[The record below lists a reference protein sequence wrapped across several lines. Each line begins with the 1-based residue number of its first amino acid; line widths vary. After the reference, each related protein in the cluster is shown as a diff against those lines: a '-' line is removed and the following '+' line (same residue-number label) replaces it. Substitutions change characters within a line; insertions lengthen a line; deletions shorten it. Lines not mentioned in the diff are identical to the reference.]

1 LAAFAACAL
10 IACGE
15 SPGAHLHRVPS
26 DQQTVDNAPFRVAL
40 LTPGPVS
47 DQAWNGGAYE
57 GLLRIRDSLHA
68 QISNVQTKTPAEF
81 EENFRQY
88 GTEGYNLVFGHGFEF
103 QDAAERVAPDFPKT
117 VFVVTSGDRG
127 GPNVAGINFEFQDG
141 AYLAGI
147 VAGAVTKT
155 NVIGVIGGTQLPPVK
170 TSFEAFAAG
179 AKSINPHVTVL
190 TSYIGNWEDV
200 SAGREQ
206 ALAQIARGAD
216 VIFQN
221 ADAAGLGVFQAVKES
236 NNVYIFGANS
246 DQNGVA
252 PTVTLGSVI
261 IDLPHALL
269 TIAREVKGGLFVSR
283 PITYGAKDQVVKL
296 VLNPAL
302 ESRIPEHALNV
313 VDSVTKELVSGRFS
327 PPGAPASA
335 PASAP
340 VTAPVTAPATAA
352 SAAASTPAPPAG
364 STGTA
369 ATAAPPP
376 Q

>member
-1 LAAFAACAL
+1 VTRCLSLAVLAAAAAATCMVA
-10 IACGE
+10 ACGE
-15 SPGAHLHRVPS
+15 SPDAHSHRLRS
-26 DQQTVDNAPFRVAL
+26 DAQGGTDAGPFRVAL

-47 DQAWNGGAYE
+47 DQAWNGGAYQ

-68 QISNVQTKTPAEF
+68 EISNVQTKTPAEF

-88 GTEGYNLVFGHGFEF
+88 GTQGYSLVFGHGFEF

-117 VFVVTSGDRG
+117 VFVVTSGDRR
-127 GPNVAGINFEFQDG
+127 GPNVAGINFAFQDG

-147 VAGAVTKT
+147 VAGAITKT
-155 NVIGVIGGTQLPPVK
+155 NTIGVIGGTQLPPVK
-170 TSFEAFAAG
+170 TSFDAFAAG
-179 AKSINPHVTVL
+179 AKSYNPRVTVL
-190 TSYIGNWEDV
+190 TSYIGNWDDV

-246 DQNGVA
+246 DQNNVA
-252 PTVTLGSVI
+252 PLVTLGSVI

-269 TIAREVKGGLFVSR
+269 SIAREVKGGLFISR
-283 PITYGAKDQVVKL
+283 PIVYGAKDGVVKL
-296 VLNPAL
+296 VLNPGL
-302 ESRIPEHALNV
+302 ESRIPGRALNV
-313 VDSVTKELVSGRFS
+313 VDSVTKELVAGRFS
-327 PPGAPASA
+327 PPGAPTGGG
-335 PASAP
+335 PAA
-340 VTAPVTAPATAA
+340 ATAPA
-352 SAAASTPAPPAG
+352 AAAP
-364 STGTA
+364 A
-369 ATAAPPP
+369 ATAPAATGAPP